1 MYVNRLFFKSKKK
14 VPMESLKLSK
24 KIGVLCAVILVITSC
39 QKDLQ
44 ITENPETVYQQQR
57 IGGVIPDN
65 PEKVEKVPLI
75 VSSEYLAR
83 AKNDASLMDA
93 LLRGKPVS
101 QKDATTPVVSISSPS
116 NGVTI
121 AGTINVAVSASDNV
135 GVKSV
140 SLAVNGTNV
149 SSNSTSP
156 FTNSW
161 NSGTVANG
169 TYTLTVTASDAAGNK
184 ATSSIQVSVNNVTV
198 GDIISPTI
206 NILTPTDLA
215 SVTGTVSV
223 SMSSSDNV
231 GVSAVSISIDNI
243 LVSTSSSYA
252 WNTANFAAG
261 YHTVTAIAKDAA
273 GNQGTKTI
281 TVSINTVVVSPPPP
295 TSSGVS
301 LIMPPVQNQGGEA
314 SCAAFAI
321 GHAARSVDYFYKTN
335 ATSYSNTGNVFSPEF
350 VYNQTKAG
358 DCGSGTG
365 VTTALDFLKT
375 NGVCTWQSMPY
386 SSSNG
391 CSLMPTSLQ
400 TSEAANYKI
409 ASYSKII
416 TSDKTAMKSMIDN
429 KKAVIITVAVDNSFT
444 SALSGF
450 IWKAYTGSPGFSH
463 ALVICGYDDSKNAYK
478 VFNSWGTGW
487 GDSGYSWIDYD
498 FLPNASFY
506 YSYVIN

>member
-1 MYVNRLFFKSKKK
+1 
-14 VPMESLKLSK
+14 MESLKLSK

-44 ITENPETVYQQQR
+44 ITENPEPVYQQQR
-57 IGGVIPDN
+57 LGGVVPDD
-65 PEKVEKVPLI
+65 PAKVEKVPLI

-83 AKNDASLMDA
+83 AKNDVSLMDA
-93 LLRGKPVS
+93 LLRGKPTT
-101 QKDATTPVVSISSPS
+101 QKDATVPVVNISSPS
-116 NGVTI
+116 NGSTVT
-121 AGTINVAVSASDNV
+121 GTINVAVNVSDNV

-149 SSNSTSP
+149 SSSSSSP

-161 NSGTVANG
+161 NSATVTNG
-169 TYTLTVTASDAAGNK
+169 SYTLTATATDAAGNK
-184 ATSSIQVSVNNVTV
+184 ASSSIQVNVSNVTV
-198 GDIISPTI
+198 GDIISPTV
-206 NILTPTDLA
+206 NVLNPSDLA
-215 SVTGTVSV
+215 SVTGTVTV
-223 SMSSSDNV
+223 SMSASDNV
-231 GVSAVSISIDNI
+231 GVSSVSISIDNI
-243 LVSTSSSYA
+243 VVSTSSSYS

-261 YHTVTAIAKDAA
+261 YHTVAATAKDAA

-281 TVSINTVVVSPPPP
+281 TVSINTTVVKPP
-295 TSSGVS
+295 TSPSTGIS
-301 LIMPPVQNQGGEA
+301 LIMPAVQNQGGEA

-321 GHAARSVDYFYKTN
+321 AHAARSVDYFYKTN
-335 ATSYSNTGNVFSPEF
+335 ATSYSNAGNIFSPEF

-478 VFNSWGTGW
+478 VMNSWGTSW
-487 GDSGYSWIDYD
+487 GDGGYSWIDYD